1 MKDEGSSNFYECVVK
16 FRNQLRKMAKK
27 QRKLSV
33 ESTEGQER
41 FDSIQDDADLQLV
54 VIDFLEKVQQCIKS
68 YKMQVNPSQPAE
80 PITQK
85 S

>member
-1 MKDEGSSNFYECVVK
+1 
-16 FRNQLRKMAKK
+16 MAKK

-68 YKMQVNPSQPAE
+68 YKMQVNPS
-80 PITQK
+80 
-85 S
+85 